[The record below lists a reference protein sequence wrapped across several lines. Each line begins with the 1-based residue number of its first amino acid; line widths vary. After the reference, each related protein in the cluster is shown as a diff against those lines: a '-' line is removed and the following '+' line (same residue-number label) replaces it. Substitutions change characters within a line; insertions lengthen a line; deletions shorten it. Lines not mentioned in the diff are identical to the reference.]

1 MSFHDAPHP
10 GRPHRVYVAVTTA
23 CNRACPWCDTA
34 SRPGKRTWLT
44 RVAFEDLLPAARE
57 FELQLEGGEPTLHPD
72 LGWMVQRARATGRCA
87 RVVVCTNGVLLPWG
101 GGQPALE
108 AWLADLGA
116 PLTLKLSVNHHLLEA
131 DPRLLG
137 RAGLLAA
144 AVDARARSTGVGGGG
159 EGGERGEADVQLV
172 LNVRRRRD
180 PAVGDDAWVVEAV
193 ERAGLLG
200 RANVFFLQRYGLA
213 REDARLEPPFL
224 VGHDFTL
231 ANPDGSTWGTDLEAR
246 SRAMEAL
253 P

>member
-34 SRPGKRTWLT
+34 SRPGKRTWLG
-44 RVAFEDLLPAARE
+44 RAAFERLLPPE
-57 FELQLEGGEPTLHPD
+57 GTFELQLEGGEPTLHPD
-72 LGWMVQRARATGRCA
+72 LGWMVARARATGRCA
-87 RVVVCTNGVLLPWG
+87 RVVVCTNGVLLPWRDD
-101 GGQPALE
+101 ATLD
-108 AWLADLGA
+108 AWLVRLGA
-116 PLTLKLSVNHHLLEA
+116 PLTVKLSVNHHLLEA
-131 DPRLLG
+131 DPRLVE
-137 RAGLLAA
+137 RAGRLAG
-144 AVDARARSTGVGGGG
+144 AVDARTAAGH
-159 EGGERGEADVQLV
+159 DVQLV

-180 PAVGDDAWVVEAV
+180 PAVSDDAWVVEAV
-193 ERAGLLG
+193 ERAGLLA

-213 REDARLEPPFL
+213 RDDARLEPPFL

-231 ANPDGSTWGTDLEAR
+231 ANPDGTTWGTDLEAR